1 MRPLTEEET
10 KTFFEKLSKYIGE
23 NIKQLIDRSDGTY
36 CFRLHRERVYY
47 VSERIMKQ
55 VWHDHILYILRVL
68 LNRSSFNYKIRT
80 GLYVL
85 VESTEFINFLC
96 FIKKQLLTVE
106 DQTKPCQRLFARYL
120 LLSNQNSNCILTIFS
135 RLQML
140 PMITCFLLERVLEN
154 SPKLKSF
161 AYTSQLQ
168 IFWPHMPP
176 TKFGSRQ
183 MLNNNFSM
191 DTMCVNQASAE
202 LQKIQKNTK
211 ELWFIP

>member
-80 GLYVL
+80 GLHICISRVDRIHQFFLFYQKVVAYCIRSNKTML
-85 VESTEFINFLC
+85 AFVCMVFII
-96 FIKKQLLTVE
+96 IK
-106 DQTKPCQRLFARYL
+106 
-120 LLSNQNSNCILTIFS
+120 
-135 RLQML
+135 
-140 PMITCFLLERVLEN
+140 
-154 SPKLKSF
+154 PK
-161 AYTSQLQ
+161 
-168 IFWPHMPP
+168 
-176 TKFGSRQ
+176 
-183 MLNNNFSM
+183 
-191 DTMCVNQASAE
+191 
-202 LQKIQKNTK
+202 
-211 ELWFIP
+211 

>member
-80 GLYVL
+80 GVL
-85 VESTEFINFLC
+85 VESTEFI
-96 FIKKQLLTVE
+96 
-106 DQTKPCQRLFARYL
+106 
-120 LLSNQNSNCILTIFS
+120 IFS
-135 RLQML
+135 
-140 PMITCFLLERVLEN
+140 VLSKN
-154 SPKLKSF
+154 SCL
-161 AYTSQLQ
+161 
-168 IFWPHMPP
+168 
-176 TKFGSRQ
+176 R
-183 MLNNNFSM
+183 
-191 DTMCVNQASAE
+191 
-202 LQKIQKNTK
+202 
-211 ELWFIP
+211 